1 MLQYKVPQNIKMPD
15 QIIGPLTLEQFL
27 YLLFSAA
34 GVYMIYLQFGAGNL
48 FYIISIPLVLLALA
62 FAFVPVNEQPFSKF
76 VLNLLLFLAGPK
88 ILTWQP
94 LPPPV
99 FEGISQSAKSDT
111 AKEKQEIKHPE
122 EIKSQLQ
129 QLSLILDTQIEP
141 QKDIRSTISEIAQED
156 TAKQTLLEKQQSN
169 PSVPTTNSN
178 PIPSAINNNVQPAT
192 GNVGSFFKN
201 IFAKKPTE
209 PMAPAEITA
218 KENQSK
224 KDAIAEILR
233 QQKQ

>member
-34 GVYMIYLQFGAGNL
+34 GVYMVYLQLGAGNL
-48 FYIISIPLVLLALA
+48 FYAISIPLVLLALA

-99 FEGISQSAKSDT
+99 FESTSQTAKSDT
-111 AKEKQEIKHPE
+111 AKEKQAIKHPE

-156 TAKQTLLEKQQSN
+156 TAKQTILEKQKSTTAT
-169 PSVPTTNSN
+169 PTNSNSN
-178 PIPSAINNNVQPAT
+178 PIPSAINNNIQPAT
-192 GNVGSFFKN
+192 SNVGSFFKN

-218 KENQSK
+218 KENQTK

-233 QQKQ
+233 QQH

>member
-34 GVYMIYLQFGAGNL
+34 GVYMVYLQFGAGNL
-48 FYIISIPLVLLALA
+48 FYAISIPLVLLALA

-99 FEGISQSAKSDT
+99 FEGISQTAKSDT

-218 KENQSK
+218 KENQTK

-233 QQKQ
+233 QQR

>member
-34 GVYMIYLQFGAGNL
+34 GVYMVYLQFGAGNL
-48 FYIISIPLVLLALA
+48 FYALSIPLVLLALA

-76 VLNLLLFLAGPK
+76 VLNLVLFLFGPK

-99 FEGISQSAKSDT
+99 FEVGSQAAKTDKN
-111 AKEKQEIKHPE
+111 KEKEAIKHPE

-141 QKDIRSTISEIAQED
+141 QKDVRSTMSDIAQED
-156 TAKQTLLEKQQSN
+156 TAKQTMLAKQKTTAPAVPIAN
-169 PSVPTTNSN
+169 SVPQA
-178 PIPSAINNNVQPAT
+178 ISAEVQPAS
-192 GNVGSFFKN
+192 GNVGSFIKN

-209 PMAPAEITA
+209 PQAPQEIMA

-224 KDAIAEILR
+224 KEAIEEILR
-233 QQKQ
+233 QQR

>member
-34 GVYMIYLQFGAGNL
+34 GVYMVYLQFGAGNL
-48 FYIISIPLVLLALA
+48 FYAISIPLVLLALA

-76 VLNLLLFLAGPK
+76 VLNLLLFLIGPK

-99 FEGISQSAKSDT
+99 FEGISQTKTDT
-111 AKEKQEIKHPE
+111 SKEKQEIKHPE

-129 QLSLILDTQIEP
+129 QLSMILDTQIEP
-141 QKDIRSTISEIAQED
+141 QKDIRSTISEIAQDE
-156 TAKQTLLEKQQSN
+156 TTKQTLLDKQKQNITAN
-169 PSVPTTNSN
+169 PAPSTN
-178 PIPSAINNNVQPAT
+178 PIPSAINNNIQPASST
-192 GNVGSFFKN
+192 VGSFFKN
-201 IFAKKPTE
+201 IFAKKTSE
-209 PMAPAEITA
+209 PQAPQEIMA
-218 KENQSK
+218 KENQTK

-233 QQKQ
+233 QQR